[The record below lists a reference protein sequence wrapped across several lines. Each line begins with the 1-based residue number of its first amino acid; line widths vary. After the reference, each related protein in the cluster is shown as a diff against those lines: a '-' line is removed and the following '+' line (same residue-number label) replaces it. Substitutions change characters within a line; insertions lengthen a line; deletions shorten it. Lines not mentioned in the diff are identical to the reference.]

1 MADKG
6 SQLGLYLREAR
17 EARGVSLAQAA
28 TETRI
33 LQRYLVALEDGAY
46 QHLPGD
52 VYARGFIRNYA
63 QYLQLPAEEMIEL
76 YRGERGATDQI
87 RVVPAARPPRT
98 RSVLVPPVWAVFVV
112 TLALAVV
119 GYVVL
124 NVLGLT
130 NLRELA
136 SGSTATPTI
145 TTPQPLPSPTLP
157 PTPADGSTAVPTVGA
172 PPVQTT
178 APATPTLSA
187 PVVVSIRITGQS
199 WMQVFVDGVDQNI
212 NTIKGTDWGEPVFTG
227 QREIR
232 VKAGN
237 AGAVEVSFNN
247 RPFERIGAPGAVVT
261 KTYTPASD

>member
-17 EARGVSLAQAA
+17 EARGISLAQAA

-63 QYLQLPAEEMIEL
+63 HYLQLPAEEMIEL

-87 RVVPAARPPRT
+87 KVVPAARPPRT
-98 RSVLVPPVWAVFVV
+98 RSVLVPPAWAVFVV
-112 TLALAVV
+112 MLALVVV

-124 NVLGLT
+124 NLLGLT
-130 NLRELA
+130 NNKELIA
-136 SGSTATPTI
+136 GATETPTV
-145 TTPQPLPSPTLP
+145 TTPQPLPSPTVT
-157 PTPADGSTAVPTVGA
+157 PTTADGSTAVPTSGA
-172 PPVQTT
+172 PTQPT
-178 APATPTLSA
+178 AAVTPTLTA

-212 NTIKGTDWGEPVFTG
+212 NTIKGTDWGVPVFTA

-237 AGAVEVSFNN
+237 AGAVEVSYNN
-247 RPFERIGAPGAVVT
+247 RPFEFIGAPGAVVT